1 MVDLRWETSS
11 TVLSRHSART
21 ALRITPSFR
30 LSRFH
35 SVLDQHQDIVVA
47 LESRMNPV
55 VEPFVE
61 FDPVAARIAAEQ
73 DNHLGRYGPA
83 DVLCEDFEFLR
94 FALRQVSE

>member
-1 MVDLRWETSS
+1 MFQYKTDWGI
-11 TVLSRHSART
+11 RT
-21 ALRITPSFR
+21 GVSCENIFYTIQLPCGPV
-30 LSRFH
+30 RFH